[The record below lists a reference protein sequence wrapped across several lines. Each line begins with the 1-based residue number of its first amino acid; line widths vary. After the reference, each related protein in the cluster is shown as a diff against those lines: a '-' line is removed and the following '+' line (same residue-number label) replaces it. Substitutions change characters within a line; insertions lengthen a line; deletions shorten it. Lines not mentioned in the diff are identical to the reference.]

1 MNKNLQTP
9 SWEETL
15 EMIKH
20 WVSVPENGY
29 LGSSYGGRTLLVSCI
44 GVPPKPDVI
53 TKVIAKLKEDVKS
66 ISNELITLN
75 WNVNNSDAKILK
87 IIVGNCSAEIQVV

>member
-1 MNKNLQTP
+1 MNKNLQTLP
-9 SWEETL
+9 WEETL

-29 LGSSYGGRTLLVSCI
+29 LGSSYGGRTLLVSCV
-44 GVPPKPDVI
+44 GAPPQPDVI

-66 ISNELITLN
+66 INDESITLS
-75 WNVNNSDAKILK
+75 WSANNYDAKVLK
-87 IIVGNCSAEIQVV
+87 VVVGIYSAEIQVV